1 MPAAIDDLPYELLSQ
16 ILDNVIRFNVEQ
28 NSQKKTYGFDMGLHA
43 PPEPDTRISRLPKG
57 LMTPDSVRWTA
68 SNTIR
73 KVSPRWHEM
82 ALQYAFRDLYVLSW
96 RGSER

>member
-1 MPAAIDDLPYELLSQ
+1 MPVTINDLPHELLSQ
-16 ILDNVIRFNVEQ
+16 ILENVIRYKVEQ
-28 NSQKKTYGFDMGLHA
+28 NSQTTYDSDMGVHF
-43 PPEPDTRISRLPKG
+43 PPDPDVRMQRLLKG

-73 KVSPRWHEM
+73 KVSSRWHEM
-82 ALQYAFRDLYVLSW
+82 ALKYAFRDIYVLSW